1 MKQKEAKTG
10 PPTVGQMGSDER
22 DQEEKSSMSECVDVL
37 RGKLQEAQVELDEL
51 NQRLSMKGDYGLGVG
66 DPRIYEWEM
75 TLARREKV
83 ERRIRAIEGALERAN
98 SGTYGICERCGR
110 RIQVERL
117 AALPFT
123 TLCIEC
129 AREMG

>member
-1 MKQKEAKTG
+1 MA
-10 PPTVGQMGSDER
+10 ER
-22 DQEEKSSMSECVDVL
+22 IEMLLTE
-37 RGKLQEAQVELDEL
+37 LQEAHAKLEEL

-83 ERRIRAIEGALERAN
+83 ENRIRTIEEALERAN
-98 SGTYGICERCGR
+98 SGTYGVCDQCGR

-123 TLCIEC
+123 NSCIGC
-129 AREMG
+129 ARERG